1 MQSQT
6 RERKITQFVGSK
18 NRLQQICA
26 SNSLHDWAHTIRV
39 HAETNIDNPLLQ
51 SIASGL
57 LDMFRN
63 QGHAVQ
69 ERPDAKTDLL
79 LTSAEFGIP
88 LDWRKALLFNQRRR
102 YKIEHKP
109 PILSLLHATPN
120 KLGTMLNQLQTA
132 LAKQPPNPD
141 DFYFPGMASSAYK
154 VLIEQGQRGGP
165 ILSLERV
172 LQSQA
177 KCIRILL
184 IVGDDRP
191 MYAHLFNLVGAHPRI
206 PFDSPDRFY
215 AEIVNRLVTDACSH
229 EVTNHRVLKETISL
243 DKFHA
248 SNIPAAMRRASTE
261 FGKRHFFTNMV
272 RIADLVNVP
281 ALDAAIADQYSEGC
295 FATWDPRLNALIA
308 TVTGSARPVDKG
320 NLTDDDLS
328 VIVGV
333 QPDSSGAVVM
343 HVEGKGN
350 DSPSSEAVEMMDM
363 DQSLPRI
370 TLDSSWP
377 LQVEVPIVRSKLHGH
392 RGIAAYDPEIVEH
405 VYLDTPYYH
414 FPVSCSTDSQARAI
428 KAAFA
433 RSEALLNPLDPRRVV
448 FTVLPGH
455 GIVLAEKWIPGK
467 APFQIIWEYFDAG
480 VIEVVKDI
488 PQGPLAYIP
497 NTDGRMILQAAEI

>member
-1 MQSQT
+1 MPSQT
-6 RERKITQFVGSK
+6 RERKPTRLDDSK
-18 NRLQQICA
+18 DRLQQICA
-26 SNSLHDWAHTIRV
+26 SDSLHDWAHAIHV
-39 HAETNIDNPLLQ
+39 HAEITTDDPLLL
-51 SIASGL
+51 SIASDL
-57 LDMFRN
+57 LETFRE
-63 QGHAVQ
+63 QGHQVQ
-69 ERPDAKTDLL
+69 DTPDSKTELL
-79 LTSAEFGIP
+79 LTSAQFGMPI
-88 LDWRKALLFNQRRR
+88 DWRKALLFTQRRR

-109 PILSLLHATPN
+109 PILTLLRATPN
-120 KLGTMLNQLQTA
+120 ELGALLTQLQTA

-141 DFYFPGMASSAYK
+141 DFRFPGMAASAYK

-165 ILSLERV
+165 ILALERI

-184 IVGDDRP
+184 IVGDDQAE
-191 MYAHLFNLVGAHPRI
+191 YAHLFNLVGAHPRI
-206 PFDSPDRFY
+206 SFDPSDQFY
-215 AEIVNRLVTDACSH
+215 TEIVNRLATDACSY
-229 EVTNHRVLKETISL
+229 EVTNHRVVEEMVSSE
-243 DKFHA
+243 KFHA
-248 SNIPAAMRRASTE
+248 SNIPAAMRRASSE
-261 FGKRHFFTNMV
+261 FGKRNFFTNMV

-295 FATWDPRLNALIA
+295 FATWDPQLNALIA

-333 QPDSSGAVVM
+333 QPDSSGAVVR
-343 HVEGKGN
+343 HVEGNRN
-350 DSPSSEAVEMMDM
+350 DLPSSEAVEMMDM

-428 KAAFA
+428 KAAFS
-433 RSEALLNPLDPRRVV
+433 RSEALLNPSDTRQVA

-455 GIVLAEKWIPGK
+455 GIVIVEKWISGK
-467 APFQIIWEYFDAG
+467 APFEALWEFFDAG

-488 PQGPLAYIP
+488 PQGPLAYVP
-497 NTDGRMILQAAEI
+497 NADGRMILQTI